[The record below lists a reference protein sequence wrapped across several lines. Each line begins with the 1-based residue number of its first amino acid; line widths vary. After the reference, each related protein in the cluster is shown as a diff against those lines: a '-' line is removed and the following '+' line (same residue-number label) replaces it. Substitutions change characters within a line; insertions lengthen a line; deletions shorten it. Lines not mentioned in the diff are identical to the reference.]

1 MQQCVTVD
9 ERPIRRSGR
18 SPRVQK
24 DVQKG
29 AARDGCCERPET
41 LVSAFVARTR
51 ALRIIDWYQS
61 SVGPPLRITSRV
73 IVEVGRS
80 RRLAISA

>member
-1 MQQCVTVD
+1 MS
-9 ERPIRRSGR
+9 IM
-18 SPRVQK
+18 
-24 DVQKG
+24 
-29 AARDGCCERPET
+29 
-41 LVSAFVARTR
+41 
-51 ALRIIDWYQS
+51 RIIDWYQS

>member
-1 MQQCVTVD
+1 MT
-9 ERPIRRSGR
+9 
-18 SPRVQK
+18 
-24 DVQKG
+24 
-29 AARDGCCERPET
+29 T

-61 SVGPPLRITSRV
+61 SVEPPLRITSRV